1 MANLMWW
8 CKCTDETSELLIT
21 FDSSG
26 STKQM
31 QDSFVAAA
39 AKAET
44 ESIGSL
50 TIKVNEEGQQRIEEA
65 KANIIKATPA

>member
-1 MANLMWW
+1 MTNLIWW
-8 CKCTDETSELLIT
+8 CKCTDGTSRLSIT
-21 FDSSG
+21 FDGSG

-44 ESIGSL
+44 EAPSGL
-50 TIKVNEEGQQRIEEA
+50 TIKVDEEGRRRIDEA
-65 KANIIKATPA
+65 KAIIQATPA